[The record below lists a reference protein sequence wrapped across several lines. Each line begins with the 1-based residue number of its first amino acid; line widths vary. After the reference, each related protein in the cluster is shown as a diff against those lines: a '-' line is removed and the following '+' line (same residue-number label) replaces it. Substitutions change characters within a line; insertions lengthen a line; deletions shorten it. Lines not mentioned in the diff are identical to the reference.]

1 MKATITFD
9 LNDSEDRAKHKL
21 ITHID
26 EITFVLWQLDEHL
39 RRIVKYDETKSE
51 EYKTASHDIR
61 EKLHKL
67 LNEYT
72 LTIEDFQ

>member
-9 LNDSEDRAKHKL
+9 LNDPDDRAKHKL
-21 ITHID
+21 ISHVD

-39 RRIVKYDETKSE
+39 RKIVKYDETKSE
-51 EYKTASHDIR
+51 EYKTASYDIR

>member
-9 LNDSEDRAKHKL
+9 LNDPDDRAKHKL

-39 RRIVKYDETKSE
+39 RKIVKYDDTKSE
-51 EYKTASHDIR
+51 EYKQAYCDLR
-61 EKLHKL
+61 EYLR
-67 LNEYT
+67 EQ
-72 LTIEDFQ
+72 LTEKGLSIELIN

>member
-26 EITFVLWQLDEHL
+26 EITFVLWELDEYM
-39 RRIVKYDETKSE
+39 RRTVKYDETKSE
-51 EYKTASHDIR
+51 EYKQAYCDLR
-61 EKLHKL
+61 EYLREL
-67 LNEYT
+67 LTEKG
-72 LTIEDFQ
+72 LSIELIS

>member
-26 EITFVLWQLDEHL
+26 EITFVLWQLDEYM
-39 RRIVKYDETKSE
+39 RRAVKYDETKSE
-51 EYKTASHDIR
+51 EYKQAYCDLR
-61 EKLHKL
+61 EYLREL
-67 LNEYT
+67 LTEKG
-72 LTIEDFQ
+72 LSIELIS

>member
-51 EYKTASHDIR
+51 EYKTAYHDIR